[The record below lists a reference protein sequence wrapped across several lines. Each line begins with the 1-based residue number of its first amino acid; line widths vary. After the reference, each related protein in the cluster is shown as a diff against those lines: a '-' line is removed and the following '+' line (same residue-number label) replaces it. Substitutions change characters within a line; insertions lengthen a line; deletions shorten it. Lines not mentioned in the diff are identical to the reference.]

1 MKLLYSV
8 DNDLI
13 EKINFLREN
22 LEHLLKETC
31 GIVTEEAVLVSERLD
46 KLLVAYYKQNIIL

>member
-1 MKLLYSV
+1 MKLIYSV
-8 DNDLI
+8 DNNLI

-22 LEHLLKETC
+22 LEDLLKETC
-31 GIVTEEAVLVSERLD
+31 GIVTEETVLVSERLD